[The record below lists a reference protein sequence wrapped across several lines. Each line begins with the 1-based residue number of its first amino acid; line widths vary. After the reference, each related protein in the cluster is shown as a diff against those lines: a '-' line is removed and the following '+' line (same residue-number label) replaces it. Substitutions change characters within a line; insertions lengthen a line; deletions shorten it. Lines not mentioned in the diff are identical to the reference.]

1 MMSCTRLYADPTE
14 ALMGQ
19 VREKRLDRDK
29 NLPIRQLHGAIAL
42 QEHTPSKNRKWFQLL
57 VTFSKHV
64 A

>member
-1 MMSCTRLYADPTE
+1 MMSCTRLYADLTE

-42 QEHTPSKNRKWFQLL
+42 QEHTPLKNGKRF
-57 VTFSKHV
+57 
-64 A
+64 